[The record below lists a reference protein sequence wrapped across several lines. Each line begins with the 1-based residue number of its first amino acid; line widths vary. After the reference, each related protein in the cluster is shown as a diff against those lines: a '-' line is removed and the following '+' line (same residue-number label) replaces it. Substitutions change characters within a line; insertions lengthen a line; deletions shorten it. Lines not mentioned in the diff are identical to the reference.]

1 MDKKYYSQ
9 KHKKYNSKN
18 YGSNYYRRK
27 RSSAKRYT
35 ANKRKSSKE
44 KSPFLMRLNISLA
57 ITILVI
63 GVYKLNSDLSVFL
76 SAAYKDLTQ
85 NNISFEEIEN
95 EFNIFSSL
103 KNLQVFSSGDNQIVL
118 DKSIADYIANTE
130 DTYVINNT
138 PAVSK

>member
-63 GVYKLNSDLSVFL
+63 GVYKLNSDLSVSL

>member
-18 YGSNYYRRK
+18 YGSSYYRRK

-44 KSPFLMRLNISLA
+44 RSPFLMRLNISLA

-63 GVYKLNSDLSVFL
+63 GVYKLNSDLSVSL
-76 SAAYKDLTQ
+76 SSAYKDLTQ

>member
-27 RSSAKRYT
+27 RSNAKRYT

-57 ITILVI
+57 ITILAI
-63 GVYKLNSDLSVFL
+63 GVYKLNSDLSVSL
-76 SAAYKDLTQ
+76 STAYKDLTQ

-95 EFNIFSSL
+95 EFNVFSSL